1 MFNPLSF
8 CHVTFVF
15 FWHCFWYFSYRL
27 VSPEP
32 PPKGFLVIGSKFR
45 YSGRTQAQTR
55 QASALIDRPAPQF
68 ERSISRRYL
77 LSRSIDGGKY
87 FSDTMIITRCMN
99 CLNRTWICT
108 SLLVLTFHL
117 TYKCFTHHSHS
128 PAKNNNACEVNL
140 FFERNAVGTP
150 LVKKNILNC
159 SFKIWYRLFI
169 TN

>member
-1 MFNPLSF
+1 MFYPLSF
-8 CHVTFVF
+8 YNVTCFLLTSFLSF
-15 FWHCFWYFSYRL
+15 FSCRL

-87 FSDTMIITRCMN
+87 YSDAITKYINSPNHFSVSTSISFDLQIQNVISESESLHILLLII
-99 CLNRTWICT
+99 I
-108 SLLVLTFHL
+108 SVH
-117 TYKCFTHHSHS
+117 
-128 PAKNNNACEVNL
+128 NACKVNL
-140 FFERNAVGTP
+140 CLQQGVSEV
-150 LVKKNILNC
+150 
-159 SFKIWYRLFI
+159 WHH
-169 TN
+169 